1 MIYTHV
7 LQRGAHAVR
16 SPADALLR
24 QDGGASRVFRQL
36 DEPTRLLAAPREDV
50 EAVEEDGAFLDSDDL
65 GS

>member
-16 SPADALLR
+16 SPADGLLR
-24 QDGGASRVFRQL
+24 RDGGGSRVFRQL
-36 DEPTRLLAAPREDV
+36 DEPTRLLAPPREDV
-50 EAVEEDGAFLDSDDL
+50 EAVEEDPRFLDGDDL